1 MEGNVYISEGWE
13 TWRCLRPDLIA
24 EAHQGRLENY
34 VLMQPREKGIL
45 QGDVYVLQDD
55 EFIAVWGG
63 IKFKRVSHKAID
75 ILLPKP
81 KNITAHV

>member
-1 MEGNVYISEGWE
+1 MDGNVYISEGWE

-24 EAHQGRLENY
+24 EAHQVRLENY
-34 VLMQPREKGIL
+34 VLMQPKEKSIL
-45 QGDVYVLQDD
+45 QGDVYVLHDD
-55 EFIAVWGG
+55 EIIAVWGG
-63 IKFKRVSHKAID
+63 IKFKRVSRKAID